1 MAVMAML
8 PTRCRA
14 TGQAKPLLIRFCTP
28 VYGCNG
34 YTAVE
39 GVTQRERQNRF

>member
-8 PTRCRA
+8 PTRCSA

-28 VYGCNG
+28 GLGLNG
-34 YTAVE
+34 STAL
-39 GVTQRERQNRF
+39 